1 MRFRQTQADLF
12 PGDIY
17 HRRIGD
23 AAEIAEVIEVG
34 PFGFALPH
42 VKFRTQ
48 LMGHDADS
56 TKVLSVAVFL
66 ERYLPSSDQ
75 PQAGQAA

>member
-1 MRFRQTQADLF
+1 MRFRQTYADPI
-12 PGDIY
+12 PGDVY

-34 PFGFALPH
+34 PFGFKLPH
-42 VKFRTQ
+42 IKFRTQ

-66 ERYLPSSDQ
+66 ERYLPATTSS
-75 PQAGQAA
+75 QAGEAA